1 MMIEST
7 RDGGSA
13 VLQVAGRL
21 DREGAEHLSQS
32 LEELLRDGVRSVTID
47 LSTVT
52 YISSAAT
59 TVLSRWR
66 QELAVLRGEV
76 QLTSLPPAVRES
88 LAVLG
93 WDARL
98 EASAGSGPVDGPMD
112 LRLSSWQ
119 IPATIARSGE
129 YQMSASVPD
138 GTLHCRLHG
147 NPDWLRHVPLGS
159 DDCEVVALPANS
171 FGLGLGAIGAV
182 YDDCRDGL
190 GELLAVAGC
199 VAHFPNDGARMAD
212 YLVGDG
218 KVAPRAVLASGLTCE
233 GEFSK
238 LVRFSPKSDVDAV
251 PLSEVAGVCLDAV
264 GGAAAGVVIA
274 AETLGISG
282 ARIRRSPAAP
292 AASPLEFELSALRD
306 WLSFTPERAPAMTT
320 TLVAGV
326 VTRALEGSLA
336 AHLRPLGWTGGLYGH
351 FHAAVFSY
359 RPLPQRTVE
368 LGVLARGLFKDHQLR
383 DVLHLVWDD
392 RGEDGVAESTLVRGV
407 GWAAP
412 ITLVS

>member
-1 MMIEST
+1 MIETT

-13 VLQVAGRL
+13 VLRIAGRL

-32 LEELLRDGVRSVTID
+32 LEELLRDGVRSLAID
-47 LSTVT
+47 LSSVT

-76 QLTSLPPAVRES
+76 QLTSVPPAVRES
-88 LAVLG
+88 LAILG
-93 WDARL
+93 WDAGV
-98 EASAGSGPVDGPMD
+98 EIDAGPGPASMD

-129 YQMSASVPD
+129 YQMSACVPN
-138 GTLHCRLHG
+138 GTLRCQLRG
-147 NPDWLRHVPLGS
+147 QPDWVRHVPLGP
-159 DDCEVVALPANS
+159 DDCDVVALPANA
-171 FGLGLGAIGAV
+171 FGLGLGAIGGA

-218 KVAPRAVLASGLTCE
+218 AIAPRAVLASGLTCE
-233 GEFSK
+233 GAFSN
-238 LVRFSPKSDVDAV
+238 LVRFSPKPDVDAV
-251 PLSEVAGVCLDAV
+251 PLSEVAGVCLDTV
-264 GGAAAGVVIA
+264 GAATAGVVIA
-274 AETLGISG
+274 AETLGLSG
-282 ARIRRSPAAP
+282 ARIRRSPAAADAP
-292 AASPLEFELSALRD
+292 PLQFETSALRD
-306 WLSFTPERAPAMTT
+306 WLSFTPERASSLTT
-320 TLVAGV
+320 MLAAGV
-326 VTRALEGSLA
+326 VARAPEGPLA
-336 AHLRPLGWTGGLYGH
+336 AHLRPLGSTGNLYGH

-392 RGEDGVAESTLVRGV
+392 RGEDGVAESMLVRGV
-407 GWAAP
+407 GWVAP
-412 ITLVS
+412 VTLVS

>member
-1 MMIEST
+1 MIEST

-13 VLQVAGRL
+13 VLRVAGRL

-32 LEELLRDGVRSVTID
+32 LEELLRDGVRSVAID

-59 TVLSRWR
+59 TVLSRWH
-66 QELAVLRGEV
+66 QELAALRGEV
-76 QLTSLPPAVRES
+76 QLTSLPPAVHEA
-88 LAVLG
+88 LAILG
-93 WDARL
+93 WNSRFDANTG
-98 EASAGSGPVDGPMD
+98 AGAVNGPMD

-119 IPATIARSGE
+119 IPSTIARSGE
-129 YQMSASVPD
+129 YQVSAGVPD
-138 GTLHCRLHG
+138 GILRCRLHG

-159 DDCEVVALPANS
+159 DDCEVVALPPDS
-171 FGLGLGAIGAV
+171 FGLGLGAIGGA

-218 KVAPRAVLASGLTCE
+218 EVAPRAVLASGFTCE
-233 GEFSK
+233 GAFSK
-238 LVRFSPKSDVDAV
+238 LVRFSPKPDVDAV

-264 GGAAAGVVIA
+264 GGIAAGVVIA
-274 AETLGISG
+274 AETLGLSG

-292 AASPLEFELSALRD
+292 DAAPLEFEVSALRD
-306 WLSFTPERAPAMTT
+306 WLSFAPERASSLTT
-320 TLVAGV
+320 ILAAGV
-326 VTRALEGSLA
+326 IARAPDGPLA
-336 AHLRPLGWTGGLYGH
+336 GHLRPLGWTGNLYGH

-359 RPLPQRTVE
+359 RPLPQRTVD
-368 LGVLARGLFKDHQLR
+368 LAVLARGLFKDHQLR

-392 RGEDGVAESTLVRGV
+392 RGEDGVAETTLVRGV
-407 GWAAP
+407 GWVAP

>member
-1 MMIEST
+1 MMIETT

-13 VLQVAGRL
+13 VLRVEGRL

-32 LEELLRDGVRSVTID
+32 LEELLRDGVRSVAID
-47 LSTVT
+47 LATVT

-76 QLTSLPPAVRES
+76 QVTSIPPAVRES
-88 LAVLG
+88 LAILG
-93 WDARL
+93 WDSRFEVNAGS
-98 EASAGSGPVDGPMD
+98 EPGSGPTD

-119 IPATIARSGE
+119 MPATIARNGE
-129 YQMSASVPD
+129 YQMSACVPD

-147 NPDWLRHVPLGS
+147 HPDWLSHVPLGP
-159 DDCEVVALPANS
+159 DDCDVVALPANA
-171 FGLGLGAIGAV
+171 FGLGLGAIGGG

-199 VAHFPNDGARMAD
+199 IAHFPNDGARMAD

-218 KVAPRAVLASGLTCE
+218 AVAPRAVLASGLTCE
-233 GEFSK
+233 GAFSK
-238 LVRFSPKSDVDAV
+238 LVRFSTKSDVDAV
-251 PLSEVAGVCLDAV
+251 PLSEVVGVCLDAV

-274 AETLGISG
+274 AETLGLSG

-292 AASPLEFELSALRD
+292 DASPLEFEVSALRE
-306 WLSFTPERAPAMTT
+306 WLSFAPERASSLTT
-320 TLVAGV
+320 TLAAGV
-326 VTRALEGSLA
+326 VARSPEGPLE
-336 AHLRPLGWTGGLYGH
+336 AHLRPLGWSGSLYGH

-368 LGVLARGLFKDHQLR
+368 LGVLVRGLFKDHQLR

-392 RGEDGVAESTLVRGV
+392 RGEDGAAESTLIRGV
-407 GWAAP
+407 AW
-412 ITLVS
+412 VSPVTQIS

>member
-1 MMIEST
+1 MIEST

-13 VLQVAGRL
+13 VLRVAGRL
-21 DREGAEHLSQS
+21 DREGAEYLSQS
-32 LEELLRDGVRSVTID
+32 LEELLRDGVRSVAID

-76 QLTSLPPAVRES
+76 QLTSMPPAVREA
-88 LAVLG
+88 LDILG
-93 WDARL
+93 WDSRF
-98 EASAGSGPVDGPMD
+98 EANAGSGTVDGPMD

-119 IPATIARSGE
+119 MPATITRSGE
-129 YQMSASVPD
+129 YQMSASVPN

-147 NPDWLRHVPLGS
+147 SPDWLSHVPLGS

-171 FGLGLGAIGAV
+171 FGLGLGAIGGA

-218 KVAPRAVLASGLTCE
+218 KVTPRAVLASGLTCE

-238 LVRFSPKSDVDAV
+238 LVRFSPKPDVDVV

-264 GGAAAGVVIA
+264 GGTTAGVVIA

-292 AASPLEFELSALRD
+292 DASPLQFEVSALRD
-306 WLSFTPERAPAMTT
+306 WLSFMPERASALTT

-326 VTRALEGSLA
+326 VTRAPEGPLA

-368 LGVLARGLFKDHQLR
+368 LGVLTRGLFKDHQLR
-383 DVLHLVWDD
+383 DVVHLVWDD
-392 RGEDGVAESTLVRGV
+392 REDGVAESTLVRGV
-407 GWAAP
+407 GWVAP
-412 ITLVS
+412 VTMVS

>member
-13 VLQVAGRL
+13 VLRVAGRL

-32 LEELLRDGVRSVTID
+32 LEELLRDGVRSVAID

-66 QELAVLRGEV
+66 QELAGLRGEV
-76 QLTSLPPAVRES
+76 QLTSLPPAVREA
-88 LAVLG
+88 LDVLG
-93 WDARL
+93 WDSRF
-98 EASAGSGPVDGPMD
+98 EANAGSEAIDGPMD

-138 GTLHCRLHG
+138 GTLRCRLHG
-147 NPDWLRHVPLGS
+147 SADWLSHVPLGS
-159 DDCEVVALPANS
+159 DDCEVVTLPANS
-171 FGLGLGAIGAV
+171 FGLGLGAIGSA
-182 YDDCRDGL
+182 YDSCRGGL
-190 GELLAVAGC
+190 GELVAVAGC

-212 YLVGDG
+212 YLVADG

-238 LVRFSPKSDVDAV
+238 LVRFSPKPDVDAV

-264 GGAAAGVVIA
+264 GGTAAGVVIA
-274 AETLGISG
+274 AETLGLSG
-282 ARIRRSPAAP
+282 ARIRRSPAASD
-292 AASPLEFELSALRD
+292 ASPLEFELSALRD
-306 WLSFTPERAPAMTT
+306 WLSFTPERAPSLTT
-320 TLVAGV
+320 TLAAGV
-326 VTRALEGSLA
+326 IARSPEALLA
-336 AHLRPLGWTGGLYGH
+336 AHLRPLGWTGNLYGH

>member
-1 MMIEST
+1 MMIETT

-13 VLQVAGRL
+13 VLRIAGRL

-32 LEELLRDGVRSVTID
+32 LEELLRDGVRSLSID

-76 QLTSLPPAVRES
+76 QLTSVPPAVRES
-88 LAVLG
+88 LAILG
-93 WDARL
+93 WDAGV
-98 EASAGSGPVDGPMD
+98 ETDAGPGPASVD

-129 YQMSASVPD
+129 YQMSACVPS
-138 GTLHCRLHG
+138 GTLRCRLHG
-147 NPDWLRHVPLGS
+147 HPDWLRHVPLGP
-159 DDCEVVALPANS
+159 DDCDVVALPPNA
-171 FGLGLGAIGAV
+171 FGLGLGAIGGG

-218 KVAPRAVLASGLTCE
+218 AVAPRAVLASGLTCE
-233 GEFSK
+233 GAFSN
-238 LVRFSPKSDVDAV
+238 LVRFSPKPDVDAV
-251 PLSEVAGVCLDAV
+251 PLSEVAVACLDTV
-264 GGAAAGVVIA
+264 GAATAGVVIA
-274 AETLGISG
+274 AETLGLSG
-282 ARIRRSPAAP
+282 ARIRRSPAA
-292 AASPLEFELSALRD
+292 ADASPLQFETSALRD
-306 WLSFTPERAPAMTT
+306 WLSFTPERASSLTT
-320 TLVAGV
+320 MLAAGV
-326 VTRALEGSLA
+326 VARAPEGPLA
-336 AHLRPLGWTGGLYGH
+336 AHLRPLGWAGNLYGH

-392 RGEDGVAESTLVRGV
+392 RGEDGVAESMLVRGV
-407 GWAAP
+407 GWVAP
-412 ITLVS
+412 VTLVS

>member
-1 MMIEST
+1 MMIESA

-13 VLQVAGRL
+13 VLRVAGRL

-32 LEELLRDGVRSVTID
+32 LEELLRDGVRSVAID

-76 QLTSLPPAVRES
+76 QLTSLPPAVREA
-88 LAVLG
+88 LAILG
-93 WDARL
+93 WDARF
-98 EASAGSGPVDGPMD
+98 EASPGSAAVDGPID

-138 GTLHCRLHG
+138 GTLRCRLHG
-147 NPDWLRHVPLGS
+147 RPDWLRHVPLVS
-159 DDCEVVALPANS
+159 DDCDVVALPANS
-171 FGLGLGAIGAV
+171 FGLGLGAIGGA

-190 GELLAVAGC
+190 GELVAVAGC

-218 KVAPRAVLASGLTCE
+218 EVAPRAVLASGLTCE
-233 GEFSK
+233 GAFSK
-238 LVRFSPKSDVDAV
+238 LVRFSTKPDVDAV

-264 GGAAAGVVIA
+264 GGSTAGLVIA
-274 AETLGISG
+274 AETLGLSG

-292 AASPLEFELSALRD
+292 DASPLEFEVSALRD
-306 WLSFTPERAPAMTT
+306 WLSFKPERASSLTT
-320 TLVAGV
+320 MLVAGV
-326 VTRALEGSLA
+326 IARAPEGPLA
-336 AHLRPLGWTGGLYGH
+336 AHLRPLGWTGNLYGH

-392 RGEDGVAESTLVRGV
+392 RGDDGVAESTLVRGV
-407 GWAAP
+407 GWFAP
-412 ITLVS
+412 ITLVT

>member
-1 MMIEST
+1 MMIETT

-13 VLQVAGRL
+13 VLRVEGRL

-32 LEELLRDGVRSVTID
+32 LEELLRDGVRSVAID

-59 TVLSRWR
+59 TVLSRWH
-66 QELAVLRGEV
+66 QELAALRGEV

-88 LAVLG
+88 LAILG
-93 WDARL
+93 WDSRF
-98 EASAGSGPVDGPMD
+98 EANAGSGSGAGPMD

-129 YQMSASVPD
+129 YQMSACVPD
-138 GTLHCRLHG
+138 GTLRCRLHG
-147 NPDWLRHVPLGS
+147 HPDWLRRVPLGPE
-159 DDCEVVALPANS
+159 DCDVVALPAS
-171 FGLGLGAIGAV
+171 AFGLGLGAIGGG
-182 YDDCRDGL
+182 YDDCRDRL

-212 YLVGDG
+212 YLIGDG
-218 KVAPRAVLASGLTCE
+218 EVAPRAVLASGLTCE
-233 GEFSK
+233 GAFSN
-238 LVRFSPKSDVDAV
+238 LVRFSTKPDVDAV

-264 GGAAAGVVIA
+264 GGTAAGVVIA
-274 AETLGISG
+274 AETLGLSG

-292 AASPLEFELSALRD
+292 DASPLEFEVSALRE
-306 WLSFTPERAPAMTT
+306 WLSFTPERASSLTT

-326 VTRALEGSLA
+326 VARAPEGPLA

-392 RGEDGVAESTLVRGV
+392 RGEDGVAESTIVRGV
-407 GWAAP
+407 GWVAP

>member
-1 MMIEST
+1 MIEST

-13 VLQVAGRL
+13 VLRVAGRL
-21 DREGAEHLSQS
+21 DREGAEYLSQS
-32 LEELLRDGVRSVTID
+32 LEELLRDGVRSVAID

-66 QELAVLRGEV
+66 QELAALRGEV
-76 QLTSLPPAVRES
+76 QLTSLPAAVREA
-88 LAVLG
+88 LDILG
-93 WDARL
+93 WDSRF
-98 EASAGSGPVDGPMD
+98 EANAGSGAVDGPMD

-119 IPATIARSGE
+119 MPATITRSGE

-147 NPDWLRHVPLGS
+147 SPDWLSHVPLGS
-159 DDCEVVALPANS
+159 DDCEVVALPADS
-171 FGLGLGAIGAV
+171 FGLGLGGIGRA

-238 LVRFSPKSDVDAV
+238 LVRFSPKPDVDAL

-264 GGAAAGVVIA
+264 GGAVAGVVIA

-292 AASPLEFELSALRD
+292 DASPLEFEVSALRD
-306 WLSFTPERAPAMTT
+306 WLSFAPERASALTT

-326 VTRALEGSLA
+326 VTRAAPEGALA

-368 LGVLARGLFKDHQLR
+368 LGVLARALFKDHQLR

-392 RGEDGVAESTLVRGV
+392 RAEDGVAESTLVRGV
-407 GWAAP
+407 GWVGP
-412 ITLVS
+412 VTLVS

>member
-1 MMIEST
+1 MMIETT

-13 VLQVAGRL
+13 VLRVAGRL

-32 LEELLRDGVRSVTID
+32 LEELLRDGVRSVAID
-47 LSTVT
+47 LATVT
-52 YISSAAT
+52 YISSAAA
-59 TVLSRWR
+59 TVLSRWQ

-88 LAVLG
+88 LAILG
-93 WDARL
+93 WDSRF
-98 EASAGSGPVDGPMD
+98 EMSPGSETGSGPMD

-119 IPATIARSGE
+119 MPATIARNGE
-129 YQMSASVPD
+129 YQMSACVPD
-138 GTLHCRLHG
+138 GTLHCRRHG
-147 NPDWLRHVPLGS
+147 HPDWLSHVPLGP
-159 DDCEVVALPANS
+159 DDCDVVALPANS
-171 FGLGLGAIGAV
+171 FGLGLGAIGGG
-182 YDDCRDGL
+182 YDDCRDRL

-218 KVAPRAVLASGLTCE
+218 EVAPRAVLASGLTCE
-233 GEFSK
+233 GAFSK
-238 LVRFSPKSDVDAV
+238 LVRFSAKPDVDAV

-264 GGAAAGVVIA
+264 GGAAAGMVIA
-274 AETLGISG
+274 AETLGLSG

-292 AASPLEFELSALRD
+292 DASPLEFDVSALRD
-306 WLSFTPERAPAMTT
+306 WLSFAPERASSLTT
-320 TLVAGV
+320 TLAAGV
-326 VTRALEGSLA
+326 IARAPEGPLA
-336 AHLRPLGWTGGLYGH
+336 AHLRPLGWSGSLYGH

-368 LGVLARGLFKDHQLR
+368 LGLLARGLFKDHQLR

-392 RGEDGVAESTLVRGV
+392 RGEDGVAESTIVRGV
-407 GWAAP
+407 AWVAP